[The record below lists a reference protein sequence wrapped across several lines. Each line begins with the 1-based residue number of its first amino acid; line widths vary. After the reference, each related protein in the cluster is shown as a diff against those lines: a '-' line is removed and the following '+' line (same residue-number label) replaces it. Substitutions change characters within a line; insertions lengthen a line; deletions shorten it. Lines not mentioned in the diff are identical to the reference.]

1 MNKQPEKKT
10 TVFTKKIC
18 KFKTSYYLCNTKFQ
32 RWIHLRVRIHAS
44 HAWYTS
50 SILVPTTKTRKR
62 LTDETVNRFLFFI
75 FLL

>member
-50 SILVPTTKTRKR
+50 SILVPTTTRKR